1 MKGIVFTE
9 LCEMIEKEFGA
20 ATLNNV
26 IDKSDLESKGV
37 YSSVGT
43 YKDQELVSLVT
54 QLSNETKIA
63 SQDLVHAYGRYFFDV
78 LKNNYSMFFDKN
90 DCFEFLKS
98 IDNHIHVEVKKLYPD
113 AELPT
118 FSYIEEGRTLKMNYS
133 SPRHLS
139 FFALG
144 LMERTIEHYEEDIE
158 IIRKDLNVD
167 GSEVLFTLT
176 KK

>member
-9 LCEMIEKEFGA
+9 LCDMIEKEFGPK
-20 ATLNNV
+20 TLNKV
-26 IDKSDLESKGV
+26 IDSANLESGGV

-43 YKDQELVSLVT
+43 YKDTELVSLVT
-54 QLSNETKIA
+54 QLSSETKIA
-63 SQDLVHAYGRYFFDV
+63 PQDLIHAYGKYFFNV
-78 LKNNYSMFFDKN
+78 LKSNYEMFFDKP

-113 AELPT
+113 AELPR
-118 FSYIEEGRTLKMNYS
+118 FSYEEDGNTLKMKYT

-139 FFALG
+139 SFALG
-144 LMERTIEHYEEDIE
+144 LMEKTIEHYGEDIE
-158 IIRKDLNVD
+158 VLKENLKED